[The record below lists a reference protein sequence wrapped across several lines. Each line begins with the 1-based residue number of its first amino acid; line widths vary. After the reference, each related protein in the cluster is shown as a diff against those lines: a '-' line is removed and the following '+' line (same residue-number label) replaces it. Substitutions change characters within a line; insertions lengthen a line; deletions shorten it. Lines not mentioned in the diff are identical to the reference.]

1 MEDREKASG
10 TPILG
15 GSRGRGAGRFNPA
28 PRSERKS
35 LEVFGGA
42 PASTRYL
49 PGNGTS
55 FGGKSVPEGEE
66 FSVEST
72 APPPPTMRI
81 EPPWA
86 PPITPKPNPANVAEV
101 AQTSSS
107 PSPRTPPK
115 PIAAEVAQ
123 SSSSSSPSAPPIWT
137 LTPNPRSSP
146 EPKLA
151 EPKPWEI
158 NLDVPEYKPK
168 PVIGSDEN
176 PAPKP
181 VIRHKRSNSD
191 NLKIDKLNLAEER
204 QLAIDKL
211 KKQAEEDAKSD
222 LAKRID
228 LAKKLAVDA
237 AANVPRGS
245 KSPEK
250 EEMTE
255 EVMADRVAEWGLVL
269 KADAETGKLQGV
281 QTRRSGDRSSGDR
294 R

>member
-1 MEDREKASG
+1 MEPEASSG
-10 TPILG
+10 RPVPG
-15 GSRGRGAGRFNPA
+15 GSRGRGRQSAA
-28 PRSERKS
+28 PRTERKS

-49 PGNGTS
+49 PGTGAAFTS
-55 FGGKSVPEGEE
+55 KSVPEG
-66 FSVEST
+66 VESEEPET
-72 APPPPTMRI
+72 SAVPAPPTMRI

-86 PPITPKPNPANVAEV
+86 PEPNSAPALPASEPATPAPPVASPVAE
-101 AQTSSS
+101 
-107 PSPRTPPK
+107 
-115 PIAAEVAQ
+115 
-123 SSSSSSPSAPPIWT
+123 
-137 LTPNPRSSP
+137 P
-146 EPKLA
+146 EPA
-151 EPKPWEI
+151 AAPMPWEI
-158 NLDVPEYKPK
+158 NLEVPEYTPK

-181 VIRHKRSNSD
+181 VIIRHHRSSSD
-191 NLKIDKLNLAEER
+191 GLKTEKLNSAAAQER

-222 LAKRID
+222 LAKKID
-228 LAKKLAVDA
+228 NAKKLAHDA
-237 AANVPRGS
+237 AAKDAKGA

-250 EEMTE
+250 KEMSE
-255 EVMADRVAEWGLVL
+255 DVLADRVAEWGLVL